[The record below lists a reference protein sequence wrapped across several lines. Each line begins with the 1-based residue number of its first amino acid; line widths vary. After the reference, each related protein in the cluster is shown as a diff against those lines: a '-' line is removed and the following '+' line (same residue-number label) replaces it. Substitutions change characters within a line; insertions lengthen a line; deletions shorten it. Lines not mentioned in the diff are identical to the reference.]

1 MKKLLIILI
10 LLPSSIFSSDE
21 PPVVTVVGNNGIWL
35 TGTIKEYNNEKLI
48 VNTSSGKIGKNITIA
63 SGDTWLS
70 VKDIIFIDY
79 GIKTIYEN
87 ETDSTKKADLLNL
100 LNQILPKGI

>member
-48 VNTSSGKIGKNITIA
+48 VNTSSGKIGENITIA
-63 SGDTWLS
+63 SGETWIS
-70 VKDIIFIDY
+70 VIDIILIDY
-79 GIKTIYEN
+79 GIKAIYEN
-87 ETDSTKKADLLNL
+87 KTDSTKKADLLNL
-100 LNQILPKGI
+100 LNH